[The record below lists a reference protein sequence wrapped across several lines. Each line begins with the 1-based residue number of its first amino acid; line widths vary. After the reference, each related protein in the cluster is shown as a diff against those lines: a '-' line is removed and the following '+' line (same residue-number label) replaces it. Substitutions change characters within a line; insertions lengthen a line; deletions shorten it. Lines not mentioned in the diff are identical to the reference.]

1 MVAHNNPYFIR
12 GKKQNKT
19 YLFPGLRIQLVRSL
33 GPRREGVKEVAE
45 VWNRYAARADGMR
58 ISDRQLVQS

>member
-1 MVAHNNPYFIR
+1 
-12 GKKQNKT
+12 
-19 YLFPGLRIQLVRSL
+19 LRIQLVRSL